1 MNRRRR
7 ARLPNFPLQRMGGK
21 HPPLNARVRLL
32 NCGLRIETGVP
43 TL

>member
-1 MNRRRR
+1 
-7 ARLPNFPLQRMGGK
+7 MGGK